1 MVDDEVALVGMYQK
15 LFKALKYEG
24 TIVTDPEE
32 AISLVRKHPEQYE
45 LVITDLTM
53 PGKSGLEVAR
63 QIRAIREDLPVIL
76 ATGFHGTVS
85 DRQLTAAG
93 ICEVVEKP
101 ILMGTLAMVLRGIL
115 GTKPED

>member
-15 LFKALKYEG
+15 LLKALKYEG

-76 ATGFHGTVS
+76 ATGFHGTVT
-85 DRQLTAAG
+85 DQQLQAAG

-101 ILMGTLAMVLRGIL
+101 ISMAALAMVLRGML
-115 GTKPED
+115 G